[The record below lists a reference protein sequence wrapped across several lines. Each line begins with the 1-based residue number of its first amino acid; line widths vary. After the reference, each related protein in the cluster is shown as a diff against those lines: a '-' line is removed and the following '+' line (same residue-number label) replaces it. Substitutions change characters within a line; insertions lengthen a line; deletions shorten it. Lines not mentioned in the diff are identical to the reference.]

1 VAWARH
7 LVLER
12 VLRDFCWRG
21 PADKASY
28 VAMLVTQV
36 IRRWLRG
43 APVPLL
49 MATATDAGAG
59 KTLLVT
65 ICGVLY
71 GLVKMAWTDD
81 EAELRKQLT
90 TVMLDQSGVISFDN
104 VPRGTVIR
112 SATLSKLLTD
122 RTWGDWLLGG
132 NALGKFANDRLWAV
146 TGNNLRMGGD
156 NRTRT
161 VLAAL
166 EPGPHPERRTGFAI
180 GNLEGWVEDPARQR
194 DLLIAVLVLV
204 ASWAAAGCPQADV
217 TPMRQFTA
225 WAQAAA
231 GFCAFHGVEGFGGNA
246 GELEDMD
253 DDDADWAQLLER
265 WVTILGTGAVT
276 SEQVCATA
284 WDQRW
289 GGMFPTGKGGEV
301 LSVKALGRRLAG
313 EDGRWHGRFA
323 LRVRPLRP
331 AATPA
336 ASAAPEG
343 RAVALTSVDPS
354 VLLTMKLSSELMEA
368 RDTIR
373 RQRRQLLAMAGV
385 LRAQQQGKTSLADLI
400 DTLLPEAGGDG

>member
-1 VAWARH
+1 MPLPQIPERPGPDDVAWARH

-132 NALGKFANDRLWAV
+132 NALGKFANDRS
-146 TGNNLRMGGD
+146 GRS
-156 NRTRT
+156 
-161 VLAAL
+161 
-166 EPGPHPERRTGFAI
+166 
-180 GNLEGWVEDPARQR
+180 PATT
-194 DLLIAVLVLV
+194 
-204 ASWAAAGCPQADV
+204 S
-217 TPMRQFTA
+217 A
-225 WAQAAA
+225 WAGTTAPAPCWPRWSRDRTPSA
-231 GFCAFHGVEGFGGNA
+231 GPGSRSGTWKA
-246 GELEDMD
+246 GSS
-253 DDDADWAQLLER
+253 
-265 WVTILGTGAVT
+265 T
-276 SEQVCATA
+276 
-284 WDQRW
+284 
-289 GGMFPTGKGGEV
+289 
-301 LSVKALGRRLAG
+301 
-313 EDGRWHGRFA
+313 
-323 LRVRPLRP
+323 RP
-331 AATPA
+331 ASGTC
-336 ASAAPEG
+336 
-343 RAVALTSVDPS
+343 
-354 VLLTMKLSSELMEA
+354 
-368 RDTIR
+368 
-373 RQRRQLLAMAGV
+373 
-385 LRAQQQGKTSLADLI
+385 
-400 DTLLPEAGGDG
+400 